1 MLIGRSPLRISFSG
15 GGTDLEEYHKDFGG
29 ASISATIDKYTY
41 VVARK
46 RKDKLFQGFS
56 QDFSSHIS
64 PRRLHKLKFL
74 QGHEI
79 ITTCLKEMNFK
90 NGIDVF
96 FCSEVGPASGL
107 GASSSLAANFVN
119 VITKLQNRE
128 LAKKKIAMTAYHIG
142 HDVLK
147 WGIGKQDEFA
157 AVYGGINL
165 LKFSKNDV
173 SVKPLFLRK
182 STFNEFQNNSILFHI
197 GNRKHSSEILHK
209 QLKNIKDRK
218 PETMSALALAKQYA
232 LDMMDAFKQN
242 DLTRFSEI
250 MKHSWEEKKKFVRG
264 VSDQRID
271 NLCKKILSSGAAA
284 VKVTGAGG
292 GGHIFAYAEK
302 AKHKT
307 IIQEMKKLNVKK
319 VDFSYQNNGAT
330 VIDMG
335 DM

>member
-1 MLIGRSPLRISFSG
+1 MLIGRAPLRISFSG

-29 ASISATIDKYTY
+29 VSISATINKYTY

-56 QDFSSHIS
+56 PDFSSHIS
-64 PRRLHKLKFL
+64 PRKLHKLKFM

-107 GASSSLAANFVN
+107 GASSSLATNFVN
-119 VITKLQNRE
+119 VITKLQNRD
-128 LAKKKIAMTAYHIG
+128 LSKKKIAMTAYHIG

-157 AVYGGINL
+157 AAYGGINL
-165 LKFSKNDV
+165 LKFTKNNV
-173 SVKPLFLRK
+173 TVEPLFLRK
-182 STFNEFQNNSILFHI
+182 STLNEFQNNSMLFHI

-209 QLKNIKDRK
+209 QLKNIRDRK
-218 PETMSALALAKQYA
+218 PETMSALDLAKRFA
-232 LDMMDAFKQN
+232 LEIRDALKEN

-250 MKHSWEEKKKFVRG
+250 MKQSWEEKKKFVKG
-264 VSDQRID
+264 VSNQRID
-271 NLCKKILSSGAAA
+271 NICKKILLSGASA

-292 GGHIFAYAEK
+292 GGHIFAFAEK
-302 AKHKT
+302 AKQKT
-307 IIQEMKKLNVKK
+307 IIHEMKKMDIMN

-330 VIDMG
+330 VIDVREM
-335 DM
+335 

>member
-1 MLIGRSPLRISFSG
+1 
-15 GGTDLEEYHKDFGG
+15 
-29 ASISATIDKYTY
+29 
-41 VVARK
+41 
-46 RKDKLFQGFS
+46 
-56 QDFSSHIS
+56 
-64 PRRLHKLKFL
+64 
-74 QGHEI
+74 
-79 ITTCLKEMNFK
+79 MNFK

-197 GNRKHSSEILHK
+197 GNEC
-209 QLKNIKDRK
+209 
-218 PETMSALALAKQYA
+218 
-232 LDMMDAFKQN
+232 F
-242 DLTRFSEI
+242 
-250 MKHSWEEKKKFVRG
+250 
-264 VSDQRID
+264 
-271 NLCKKILSSGAAA
+271 
-284 VKVTGAGG
+284 
-292 GGHIFAYAEK
+292 
-302 AKHKT
+302 
-307 IIQEMKKLNVKK
+307 
-319 VDFSYQNNGAT
+319 
-330 VIDMG
+330 
-335 DM
+335 